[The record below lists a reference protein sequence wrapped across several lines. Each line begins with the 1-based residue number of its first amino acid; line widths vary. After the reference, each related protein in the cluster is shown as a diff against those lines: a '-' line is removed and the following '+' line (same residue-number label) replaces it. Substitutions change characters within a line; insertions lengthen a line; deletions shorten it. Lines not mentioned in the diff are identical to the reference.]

1 VDASTQQGLSDRPMR
16 RRRDHDVCGIDIIID
31 QERLGIAERPRYAP
45 PSCESLRF
53 LQVLIDDSY
62 ELNVF

>member
-1 VDASTQQGLSDRPMR
+1 MR